1 MIGLVLVTHAG
12 LATALKMSAEM
23 IVGAI
28 DSCSVVEVAPNER
41 ADDIMARVVA
51 AVEAVQ
57 ADGAIIMTDLFGGT
71 PSNMA
76 MSFLKE
82 GCIEVITGVN
92 LPMLIEFCSRRERKT
107 VAELASDLHRTGREG
122 IIVAGEFLK

>member
-12 LATALKMSAEM
+12 LATALKQSAEM
-23 IVGAI
+23 IVGPIERCAT
-28 DSCSVVEVAPNER
+28 VEVVPAER

-57 ADGAIIMTDLFGGT
+57 SDGAIIMTDLFGGT

-82 GCIEVITGVN
+82 GFIEVITGVN
-92 LPMLIEFCSRRERKT
+92 LPMLIEFCSRRERMS
-107 VAELASDLHRTGREG
+107 VAELAADLHRTGREG
-122 IIVAGEFLK
+122 IIVAGELLK

>member
-12 LATALKMSAEM
+12 LATALKLSAEM
-23 IVGAI
+23 IVGTI
-28 DSCSVVEVAPNER
+28 EGCVTVEVAPDEM

-51 AVEAVQ
+51 AVESVQ

-92 LPMLIEFCSRRERKT
+92 LPMLIEFCSRRERMP
-107 VAELASDLHRTGREG
+107 VEELAADLYRTGREG

>member
-12 LATALKMSAEM
+12 LASALQASAAM
-23 IVGAI
+23 IVGDIEA
-28 DSCSVVEVAPNER
+28 CAAVEVAPDDR
-41 ADDIMARVVA
+41 ADGIMARVVA
-51 AVEAVQ
+51 AVGAVS
-57 ADGAIIMTDLFGGT
+57 AGGAIIMTDLFGGT

-82 GCIEVITGVN
+82 NSVEVLTGVN
-92 LPMLIEFCSRRERKT
+92 LPMVVEFCTKRESLPL
-107 VAELASDLHRTGREG
+107 AELAAELQRCGREG

>member
-1 MIGLVLVTHAG
+1 MTGLVLVTHAG
-12 LATALKMSAEM
+12 LASALRRSAEM
-23 IVGAI
+23 IVGPI
-28 DSCSVVEVAPNER
+28 ECCEQVEIAPDER
-41 ADDIMARVVA
+41 ADVIMSRVVA
-51 AVEAVQ
+51 AVEKVS

-82 GCIEVITGVN
+82 GRVEVVTGAN
-92 LPMLIEFCSRRERKT
+92 LPMMIEFCSKRDHLGIP
-107 VAELASDLHRTGREG
+107 ELAAHLHKSGREG

>member
-1 MIGLVLVTHAG
+1 MTGLVLVTHAG
-12 LATALKMSAEM
+12 MAGALKSSAEM
-23 IVGAI
+23 IVGTI
-28 DSCSVVEVAPNER
+28 DMCASVEVAPGEH
-41 ADDIMARVVA
+41 ADEIMARVVS
-51 AVEAVQ
+51 AVEAVS

-82 GCIEVITGVN
+82 GRIEVLTGVN
-92 LPMLIEFCSRRERKT
+92 LPMLIDFCSKRERMP
-107 VAELASDLHRTGREG
+107 VAELAGDLLRSGREG

>member
-1 MIGLVLVTHAG
+1 MTGLVLVTHAG
-12 LATALKMSAEM
+12 LAGALKLAAEM
-23 IVGAI
+23 IVGRI
-28 DSCSVVEVAPNER
+28 DNCASVEVAPGEH
-41 ADDIMARVVA
+41 ADKIMARVIS
-51 AVEAVQ
+51 AVEAVS

-82 GCIEVITGVN
+82 GRIEVLTGVN
-92 LPMLIEFCSRRERKT
+92 LPMLIEFCSKRERMPVT
-107 VAELASDLHRTGREG
+107 ELAADLQRSGREG

>member
-1 MIGLVLVTHAG
+1 MIGLVLVTHIG
-12 LATALKMSAEM
+12 LAGALQASAEM
-23 IVGAI
+23 IVGSIEA
-28 DSCSVVEVAPNER
+28 CAAVEVAPNER
-41 ADDIMARVVA
+41 ADEIMSRVVA
-51 AVEAVQ
+51 AVATVS

-82 GCIEVITGVN
+82 GRVEVLTGVN
-92 LPMLIEFCSRRERKT
+92 LPMVIEFCSKRERLPLIDLAT
-107 VAELASDLHRTGREG
+107 ELQRCGREG

>member
-12 LATALKMSAEM
+12 LATALKLSAEM
-23 IVGAI
+23 IVGPIERCAA
-28 DSCSVVEVAPNER
+28 VEVAPDER

-51 AVEAVQ
+51 AVKAVQ
-57 ADGAIIMTDLFGGT
+57 SDGAIIMTDLFGGT

-82 GCIEVITGVN
+82 GCIEVVTGVN
-92 LPMLIEFCSRRERKT
+92 LPMLIEFCSRRERMQ
-107 VAELASDLHRTGREG
+107 VAELAADLHRTGREG
-122 IIVAGEFLK
+122 IIVAGELLK

>member
-1 MIGLVLVTHAG
+1 MTGLVLVTHAG
-12 LATALKMSAEM
+12 LAGALKSAAEM
-23 IVGAI
+23 IVGSIETCA
-28 DSCSVVEVAPNER
+28 SVEVASGEH
-41 ADDIMARVVA
+41 ADEIMARVVS
-51 AVEAVQ
+51 AVERVS

-82 GCIEVITGVN
+82 GRIEVLTGVN
-92 LPMLIEFCSRRERKT
+92 LPMLIEFCSKRGRMS
-107 VAELASDLHRTGREG
+107 VAELAAELQRSGREG

>member
-1 MIGLVLVTHAG
+1 MTGLVLVTHAG
-12 LATALKMSAEM
+12 LASALRRSAEM
-23 IVGAI
+23 IVGTI
-28 DSCSVVEVAPNER
+28 EYCEQVEIAPDER
-41 ADDIMARVVA
+41 ADVIMSRVVA
-51 AVEAVQ
+51 AVEKVS

-82 GCIEVITGVN
+82 GRVEVVTGAN
-92 LPMLIEFCSRRERKT
+92 LPMMIEFCSKRARLGI
-107 VAELASDLHRTGREG
+107 AELAAHLHKSGREG

>member
-12 LATALKMSAEM
+12 LADALRTSAEM
-23 IVGAI
+23 IVGPIELCAT
-28 DSCSVVEVAPNER
+28 VEVAPDER
-41 ADDIMARVVA
+41 ADQIMSRVVS
-51 AVEAVQ
+51 AVESVS
-57 ADGAIIMTDLFGGT
+57 ADGAVIMTDLFGGT

-82 GCIEVITGVN
+82 GKVEVLTGVN
-92 LPMLIEFCSRRERKT
+92 LPMVNEFSSKRERLPLADLA
-107 VAELASDLHRTGREG
+107 VELQRCGREG